1 MKYSKG
7 NITVELT
14 AFLILW
20 FLGTIVYLRVLSI
33 VFTEVYGV
41 YAVPYWLLLIIVFSK
56 LYNVKLKE
64 LGFKYKVKDSW
75 TTIFY
80 PIILS
85 LFLPLTIALFGT
97 IFNVV
102 EFNLLKKISLSEIAY
117 TFIVYFIWAFGEEA
131 IFRGYI
137 FHRILMQG
145 YNVKYAI
152 FVNAT
157 LFTLV
162 HALNIGFN
170 VVAFFQLLI
179 GGILLSLLV
188 LSSGSLVSPTLFH
201 SMWNYMLTLLG
212 FPVSGNT
219 RYILLKASTKNFEF
233 IFGGSFGPEG
243 GLAGLAVIILGL
255 YITMTL
261 FKHKEIFKT

>member
-1 MKYSKG
+1 MKRGKE
-7 NITVELT
+7 NIAVELT

-20 FLGTIVYLRVLSI
+20 FLGTIVYLRVLSM
-33 VFTEVYGV
+33 VFTRVYGV

-56 LYNVKLKE
+56 LYNVELKE
-64 LGFKYKVKDSW
+64 LGFKYKIRGSW

-80 PIILS
+80 PIILGS
-85 LFLPLTIALFGT
+85 FLPLIIGLFGT
-97 IFNVV
+97 MFNVV
-102 EFNLLKKISLSEIAY
+102 EFNLLEKISLSEIIY
-117 TFIVYFIWAFGEEA
+117 TFIIYLIWAFGEEA

-137 FHRILMQG
+137 FHRILIQG
-145 YNVKYAI
+145 YNVKYAV
-152 FVNAT
+152 FANAT

-179 GGILLSLLV
+179 GGVLLSLLV
-188 LSSGSLVSPTLFH
+188 LSSESLISSTLFH

-219 RYILLKASTKNFEF
+219 RYILLKANAKNLEF

-243 GLAGLAVIILGL
+243 GLAGLAAIILGL